1 HAPGRGPEGIRNLE
15 SKTGQ
20 NRLLTPPAVARNL
33 PDAPPC
39 NTAPLPRRP
48 LPCFRYIR
56 TLPRPEHCRNGHN
69 KERKPLPRQPHK
81 AAAAA
86 STGYSING
94 ILQMDCNPK
103 TPSHTPASSTDT

>member
-1 HAPGRGPEGIRNLE
+1 VSGSHLLGAHRPDILCQRQGRRTGRRLRRLVPLRRVRTRTAATPGENGSHAPGRGPEGIRNLE

-56 TLPRPEHCRNGHN
+56 TLPRPEH
-69 KERKPLPRQPHK
+69 
-81 AAAAA
+81 
-86 STGYSING
+86 
-94 ILQMDCNPK
+94 
-103 TPSHTPASSTDT
+103 